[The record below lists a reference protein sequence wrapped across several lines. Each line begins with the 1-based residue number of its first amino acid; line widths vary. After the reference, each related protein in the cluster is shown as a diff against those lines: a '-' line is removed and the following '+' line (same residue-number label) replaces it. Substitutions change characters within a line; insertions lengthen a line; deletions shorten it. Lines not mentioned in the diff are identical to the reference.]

1 MNSTPSSSAPVLR
14 VRGFTTLELLV
25 AVSIS
30 AVLSSM
36 AYPSFKDQ
44 IAKAHRADAI
54 AALTNAQMAQER
66 WRANQTTYGSLG
78 DIGIAAVSSAGHYS
92 LQIGANSAIGY
103 EILATARG
111 AQAQDTQ
118 CRNLR
123 LTVAGANFDYASGP
137 DASTANPAPVNRR
150 CWSL

>member
-1 MNSTPSSSAPVLR
+1 MNTAPLFAAPMR
-14 VRGFTTLELLV
+14 RARGFTTLELLV

-30 AVLSSM
+30 AVLSSV

-44 IAKAHRADAI
+44 IAKAHRADAF
-54 AALTNAQMAQER
+54 AAVTNAQMAQER
-66 WRANQTTYGSLG
+66 WRANQTAYASLG
-78 DIGIAAVSSAGHYS
+78 DLGIAAVSSAGHYT
-92 LQIGANSAIGY
+92 LQIAANTATGY

-111 AQAQDTQ
+111 RQTQDAQ

-137 DASTANPAPVNRR
+137 DASTANPAPINRR